1 MIIDGRKMAE
11 RVLARTKVRA
21 GLLSRIPYVV
31 AITASSTPATRS
43 YLAIKEKRA
52 TDAGCVFEIVRMS
65 ENTNTTE
72 LVAAVRSTDADA
84 IIVQLPLP
92 VDVDM
97 KEVCDA
103 IPVEKDADVLSCT
116 ARENF
121 EKGEVGALLP
131 PVIGAVREIFEKNS
145 LEIRD
150 KRTVV
155 VGEGFLVGAPVA
167 VWLTQQGAR
176 VNIIDTPASFAGARV
191 TLAQADIIIAG
202 AGSPHLIK
210 PEMVKE
216 GVVLI
221 DAGTSESGGIIVGDA
236 DLACALR
243 CSLFTPVPGGIG
255 PLAVAFLFENAVTLA
270 EKTAKTHAQ
279 SHSVRV

>member
-1 MIIDGRKMAE
+1 
-11 RVLARTKVRA
+11 
-21 GLLSRIPYVV
+21 
-31 AITASSTPATRS
+31 
-43 YLAIKEKRA
+43 
-52 TDAGCVFEIVRMS
+52 VFEIVRMS

-92 VDVDM
+92 ADVDM

>member
-1 MIIDGRKMAE
+1 MNIECIKDKLSYAIG
-11 RVLARTKVRA
+11 KV
-21 GLLSRIPYVV
+21 
-31 AITASSTPATRS
+31 
-43 YLAIKEKRA
+43 
-52 TDAGCVFEIVRMS
+52 
-65 ENTNTTE
+65 
-72 LVAAVRSTDADA
+72 
-84 IIVQLPLP
+84 
-92 VDVDM
+92 
-97 KEVCDA
+97 
-103 IPVEKDADVLSCT
+103 
-116 ARENF
+116 
-121 EKGEVGALLP
+121 
-131 PVIGAVREIFEKNS
+131 EKNS